1 MRIICSMAML
11 VALAMPSLMAN
22 SSATT
27 ISIAAGSSGIKI
39 WYLVGPWVVILS
51 ILEIAGQ
58 LELP

>member
-1 MRIICSMAML
+1 ML

-27 ISIAAGSSGIKI
+27 ISIAAGSSGIKT